1 MKTNFDSIPEG
12 ATDEEI
18 NMYLKA
24 FLNEKDDMIKEKG
37 IIYTFEQLGKIAEN
51 ENDTLY
57 NGYETIYINEIKSFI
72 ENNLDYNNYELIDIL
87 LTIVIQMHL
96 DSIWNMIT
104 SEKNLTNQDVIELI
118 EDAKKENSE
127 YNYFPKKEDKK
138 EP

>member
-37 IIYTFEQLGKIAEN
+37 IIYTFEQLEKIAEN

-57 NGYETIYINEIKSFI
+57 YGYEEKYINEIKNFI
-72 ENNLDYNNYELIDIL
+72 ENNLDYNNYELIDII
-87 LTIVIQMHL
+87 LTIVINMNL
-96 DSIWNMIT
+96 DSIWNMIIA
-104 SEKNLTNQDVIELI
+104 ENNLTNQDVIELI
-118 EDAKKENSE
+118 EDVKKENSE
-127 YNYFPKKEDKK
+127 YNYFPKY
-138 EP
+138 

>member
-37 IIYTFEQLGKIAEN
+37 IIYTFEQLEKIAEN

-57 NGYETIYINEIKSFI
+57 YGYEEKYINEIKNFI
-72 ENNLDYNNYELIDIL
+72 ENNLDYNNYELIDII
-87 LTIVIQMHL
+87 LTIVNNMNL
-96 DSIWNMIT
+96 DSIWNMIIA
-104 SEKNLTNQDVIELI
+104 ENNLTNQDVIELI
-118 EDAKKENSE
+118 EDVKKENSE
-127 YNYFPKKEDKK
+127 YNYFPKY
-138 EP
+138 

>member
-37 IIYTFEQLGKIAEN
+37 IIYTFEQLEKIAEN

-57 NGYETIYINEIKSFI
+57 YGYEEKYINEIKNFI
-72 ENNLDYNNYELIDIL
+72 ENNLDYNNYELIDII
-87 LTIVIQMHL
+87 LTILINMNL
-96 DSIWNMIT
+96 DSIWNMIIA
-104 SEKNLTNQDVIELI
+104 ENNLTNQDVIELI
-118 EDAKKENSE
+118 EDVKKENSE
-127 YNYFPKKEDKK
+127 YNYFPKY
-138 EP
+138 